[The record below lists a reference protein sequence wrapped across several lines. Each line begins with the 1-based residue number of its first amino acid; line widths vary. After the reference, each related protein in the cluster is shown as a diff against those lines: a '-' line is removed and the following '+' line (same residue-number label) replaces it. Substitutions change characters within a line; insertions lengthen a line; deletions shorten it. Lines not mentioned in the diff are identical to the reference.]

1 MVAYETQKKQ
11 KESQL
16 EKILETA
23 CAYHDEGIFV
33 VVVHSHLCKNNI
45 KAGKAPTTF
54 GWQKNRMSKEQ
65 LIAEI
70 TRVFARE
77 GSCNIGIKTGKDS
90 NLLVL
95 DVDDVGWFLENE
107 LHLGNPIIERRGSE
121 GLHLYYKYPEGYE
134 EEEIPTASSGG
145 RVIKGVDILADGT
158 AQVVTYPSIHKT
170 GDQYLIDNGLS
181 LLDVSHEASEPPA
194 WLLEELFAQK
204 KARAL
209 EERGKDTVS
218 ENPVDIE
225 MARQAL
231 LSMKPAVQGDG
242 GDLLTLQAAMT
253 CRDYGL
259 SQSTVYE
266 LLRKE
271 YNPRCQPEW
280 SDEELR
286 QKVKN
291 AFSYAR
297 RAQGSMSVQNI
308 FDTNHDTSLVEREI
322 EESKQRYSKKHPVKS
337 AKVFLDRHGENFR
350 CFNGQF
356 VHYDQASHKWKL
368 ISDSSMDAV
377 VYKDVHTACHG
388 GSLINEM
395 KINHISDIRKAIKW
409 TLDVPEDI
417 PSISWLDPI
426 FRDRG
431 LDCISLSNGI
441 LNVATGDVY
450 DHTSQWFSFHALDIE
465 YDEDAK
471 CPEFLQFLG
480 DIWDNDNELVQSL
493 QLWMGYCLLNKSDL
507 QRFALFKGTSRAG
520 KGTIV
525 RVIESLMGEGN
536 SVSKSLSS
544 IGGDFGL
551 QSLLGKKLC
560 IFQDADRASSDRT
573 GVATERIKSLSAND
587 PMEINRK
594 NLGVIDTQLNIKLIF
609 VCNKLPHLLNDENSL
624 TNRMIVFPFWKSYHG
639 KEDLKLVDRLLA
651 ERSGILN
658 WALVG
663 ARRLLRGERLT
674 TATRG
679 QDMVEV
685 ISRELDSVKAFFAEC
700 VEFTDIGGSFVSNK
714 ELWTAYKEWCKDS
727 GRRCK
732 NKQRF
737 LAECLTPEMRD
748 RQSRSNNIRGFER
761 VKLQTEYGFS
771 TGDDLLDLEDPPF

>member
-1 MVAYETQKKQ
+1 MEQTEKHQKMKQ
-11 KESQL
+11 KSLVE
-16 EKILETA
+16 ILNVA
-23 CAYHDEGIFV
+23 NAYHDAGLFL
-33 VVVHSHLCKNNI
+33 VVVHSHLCRNKI
-45 KAGKAPTTF
+45 KCGKAPTSY
-54 GWQKNRMSKEQ
+54 GWQKNRMSKED

-77 GSCNIGIKTGKDS
+77 GSCNLGVKTGKDS
-90 NLLVL
+90 SLIVL

-107 LHLGNPIIERRGSE
+107 LHLGSPIIERRGDQ
-121 GLHLYYKYPEGYE
+121 GLHLYYKYPKGYE
-134 EEEIPTASSGG
+134 DKDIPTASSAG
-145 RVIKGVDILADGT
+145 RIIKGVDILADGT

-170 GDQYLIDNGLS
+170 GDSYLIDNGLS
-181 LLDVSHEASEPPA
+181 LIDIKHEASEPPT

-204 KARAL
+204 KARAI
-209 EERGKDTVS
+209 ETQGEDVVS

-225 MARQAL
+225 SARQAL
-231 LSMKPAVQGDG
+231 LSMSGAIQGDG
-242 GDLLTLQAAMT
+242 GDLLTLRAAMT

-266 LLRKE
+266 LMRKE
-271 YNPRCQPEW
+271 YNPRCQPQW

-291 AFSYAR
+291 AFSYAK
-297 RAQGSMSVQNI
+297 RAQGSMSIQTA
-308 FDTNHDTSLVEREI
+308 FDDNLDTQLVEKEI

-337 AKVFLDRHGENFR
+337 AKVFLDRQGENFR
-350 CFNGQF
+350 SFNGQL
-356 VHYDQASHKWKL
+356 VHYESRTFRWKL
-368 ISDSSMDAV
+368 LADTAMDAY
-377 VYKDVHTACHG
+377 VYKDIHDACHG
-388 GSLINEM
+388 GALINEM
-395 KINHISDIRKAIKW
+395 KINHVSDIRKAVKW
-409 TLDVPEDI
+409 SLDTPEDI
-417 PSISWLDPI
+417 PSTMWLDPI
-426 FRDRG
+426 FRERG
-431 LDCISLSNGI
+431 LDCIALKNGI

-450 DHTSQWFSFHALDIE
+450 DHTPQWFSFHALDIE
-465 YDEDAK
+465 YDENAK
-471 CPEFLQFLG
+471 CPQFLSFLA
-480 DIWDNDNELVQSL
+480 DIWENDHELVESL

-525 RVIESLMGEGN
+525 QIIESLMGDNN
-536 SVSKSLSS
+536 SVSTSLSS

-587 PMEINRK
+587 PMQINRK
-594 NLGVIDTQLNIKLIF
+594 NQGFIDTKLNVKLIF

-639 KEDLKLVDRLLA
+639 KEDLGLVDRLLA

-658 WALVG
+658 WSLVG
-663 ARRLLRGERLT
+663 ARKLLRGDRLKS
-674 TATRG
+674 ATRG
-679 QDMVEV
+679 QDMVDL

-700 VEFTDIGGSFVSNK
+700 VEFTQMSQNFVSNK

-737 LAECLTPEMRD
+737 LAECLTSEMRD
-748 RQSRSNNIRGFER
+748 RQGRCHNVRGFYKIK
-761 VKLQTEYGFS
+761 VQLDYGFS
-771 TGDDLLDLEDPPF
+771 TGDNPMDLEDPPF